1 MRSTSR
7 HYSSENGIS
16 HASQQGFLIFI
27 SQQITKAKAEGKDI
41 NNLSKYCRY
50 SSVVVPPE
58 KGKAVMWYNHD
69 IDEHG
74 LLGAPDVRALHGGCR
89 VIRGVKWIANNWIT
103 APEFD
108 SFQKFSVYEKED
120 EKSPQGMPG

>member
-1 MRSTSR
+1 MAFHTQAR
-7 HYSSENGIS
+7 
-16 HASQQGFLIFI
+16 FLILI
-27 SQQITKAKAEGKDI
+27 LQQITKASVEGTDI
-41 NNLSKYCRY
+41 HNLSKYCRN

-69 IDEHG
+69 IDDHG
-74 LLGAPDVRALHGGCR
+74 WLGDPDERALHGGCR

-108 SFQKFSVYEKED
+108 SFQKFSIYEKED
-120 EKSPQGMPG
+120 DKSL